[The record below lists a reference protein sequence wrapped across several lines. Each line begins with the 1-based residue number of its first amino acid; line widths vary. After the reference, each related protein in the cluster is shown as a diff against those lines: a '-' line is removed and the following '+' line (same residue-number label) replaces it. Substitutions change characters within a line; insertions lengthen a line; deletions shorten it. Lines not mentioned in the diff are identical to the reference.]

1 MEVERT
7 EMFGMYYLKSQKW
20 LLTCDFAKVFDTY
33 ATLKVKR
40 GLKDSRARLRGLGR
54 SIVLMTLIT
63 AISFIPLNSSSA
75 YTYHKMNLKLYA
87 FNALGNWDQMEC
99 YNILIQHE
107 SSWNYKAR
115 NGNHYGLGQMAN
127 AMVLRLNP
135 NQQID
140 LHIKY
145 IKHRYG
151 VDHQG
156 YVNACKAL
164 RFFEV
169 NHYH

>member
-1 MEVERT
+1 
-7 EMFGMYYLKSQKW
+7 MFGMYYLKSQKW
-20 LLTCDFAKVFDTY
+20 LLTCGYAKVFDTY
-33 ATLKVKR
+33 AILKVKR

-87 FNALGNWDQMEC
+87 FNTLGNWDQMEC

>member
-1 MEVERT
+1 
-7 EMFGMYYLKSQKW
+7 MFGMYYLKSQKW

>member
-1 MEVERT
+1 MARSSLR
-7 EMFGMYYLKSQKW
+7 LKILSLFW
-20 LLTCDFAKVFDTY
+20 IF
-33 ATLKVKR
+33 
-40 GLKDSRARLRGLGR
+40 
-54 SIVLMTLIT
+54 
-63 AISFIPLNSSSA
+63 SSSTFFLNCA
-75 YTYHKMNLKLYA
+75 
-87 FNALGNWDQMEC
+87 NALSPTC
-99 YNILIQHE
+99 KSISLIFKSVDYLNLIYDEFKCFDRIITKE
-107 SSWNYKAR
+107 SHWNYKAR